1 MNEMQKE
8 KFIEIMQEK
17 LKKLEIHF
25 SMEQTEQFFEYMKLL
40 IDWNEKINLT
50 AITEPE
56 EIITKH
62 FIDSLTIL
70 KYIKNDYKIVDVGT
84 GAGFPGIP
92 LCIMN
97 PTIKMTLVDSL
108 NKRLIFLQE
117 VVNTLKLKNIE
128 IVHARAEELGQN
140 IKYRETF
147 DIATSRAV
155 ANLSTLS
162 EYLIPLVKI
171 NGKIISM
178 KASNAKQEIDEAQNA
193 IQILGGQIESIEE
206 FNLPESDIGRTVI
219 IINKN
224 KPTSKKY
231 PRKSGTPSKEPLK

>member
-40 IDWNEKINLT
+40 IEWNEKINLT

-70 KYIKNDYKIVDVGT
+70 KYIKNDYKVVDVGT

-140 IKYRETF
+140 IKYREAF

-224 KPTSKKY
+224 KLTSKKY
-231 PRKSGTPSKEPLK
+231 PRKAGTPSKEPLK